1 MAEHLLEVRNLS
13 VEFHT
18 ATGVVHAVKSISY
31 HLDKGE
37 TLAIL
42 GESGSGKS
50 VSSSAIMN
58 LIDMPPGRISAG
70 EILLDGRDL
79 LTMPAEERREVN
91 GRRVAMIFQ
100 DPLSHLNPVYSVG
113 WQISEAMTTHGLAG
127 SKAREEA
134 LRLLRRVGIPEPERA
149 MRKYPHEFSGGQR
162 QRVMIA
168 MALALRPD
176 LLIADEP
183 TTALDVTVQAEVLK
197 LLKEL
202 QRETGMAVLI
212 ITHDLGVV
220 SEIADRVV
228 VMEKGAIVE
237 AGTVREIY
245 KNPQH
250 PYTQKL
256 IAAAPGKGAMHEPGA
271 RAEPLLSVRDVR
283 KTYGSFEALKGI
295 SFDLMP
301 GETMAVVGESGSGK
315 STLARALLRL
325 DEPDGGTALWKGR
338 DLFALSPAELYKLR
352 RDLQMVF
359 QDPTQSL
366 NPRMTVYQLISEAW
380 VIHPDI
386 LPKAKWRERV
396 AELLVQVGLSAEHM
410 SRYPHQFSGGQR
422 QRIAIAR
429 ALALEPQLIICD
441 EAVSALDVSVQ
452 AQVIELLD
460 RLRREMGIAFIFIAH
475 DLPVVRD
482 FADYVMVMQQGEVV
496 ELGTVREV
504 FDTPRRAY
512 TRALLAASLDPDP
525 DAKAGHLAS
534 VPAEAAD
541 IPIPKRSH

>member
-1 MAEHLLEVRNLS
+1 MADHLLEVRNLS

-18 ATGVVHAVKSISY
+18 AVGVVKAVRDMSY
-31 HLDKGE
+31 HLDRGE

-58 LIDMPPGRISAG
+58 LIDMPPGRISSG
-70 EILLDGRDL
+70 EILLDGVDL
-79 LTMPAEERREVN
+79 LTMPLSQRREIN
-91 GRRVAMIFQ
+91 GRKIAMIFQ
-100 DPLSHLNPVYSVG
+100 DPLSHLNPVYTVG
-113 WQISEAMTTHGLAG
+113 WQIREALTTHGTD
-127 SKAREEA
+127 STKAQAEA
-134 LRLLRRVGIPEPERA
+134 LRLLGRVGIPDPEHA
-149 MRKYPHEFSGGQR
+149 LDKYPHEFSGGQR

-183 TTALDVTVQAEVLK
+183 TTALDVTVQAEVLA

-220 SEIADRVV
+220 AEIADRVV
-228 VMEKGAIVE
+228 VMEKGVLVE
-237 AGTVREIY
+237 AGTVREVY

-250 PYTQKL
+250 PYTKKL
-256 IAAAPGKGAMHEPGA
+256 IAAAPGKGEMHQPLKG
-271 RAEPLLSVRDVR
+271 AEPVLSVRDVR
-283 KTYGSFEALKGI
+283 KSYGAFEALKGV
-295 SFDLMP
+295 SFDLLA

-315 STLARALLRL
+315 STLARILLRL
-325 DEPDGGTALWKGR
+325 DEPDSGTALWKGR
-338 DLFALSPAELYKLR
+338 DLFQLSPAELHKLR

-396 AELLVQVGLSAEHM
+396 AELLTQVGLGPEHM

-452 AQVIELLD
+452 AQVIALLD
-460 RLRREMGIAFIFIAH
+460 GLRKEMGIAFIFIAH

-482 FADYVMVMQQGEVV
+482 FADHVMVMQKGEVV
-496 ELGTVREV
+496 ELGTVREI
-504 FDTPRRAY
+504 FETPQKPY
-512 TRALLAASLDPDP
+512 TQALLAAGLDPDP
-525 DAKAGHLAS
+525 DVQAQNRAARLSRAS
-534 VPAEAAD
+534 
-541 IPIPKRSH
+541 